1 MLRWLPSLMLITLA
15 GWMIY
20 QADRGIPNVFIRF
33 ADQYVYGDKIG
44 HAMLYGGLA
53 LLVTVATRF
62 RQWRIG
68 GQRLFV
74 GVVLVLIAALLEEGS
89 QYFLSTRNFD
99 LWDAFADVVGVTLAQ
114 LFCFYG
120 WAPATD
126 TGKCGVNCADC
137 CQGGLSITGL
147 NLIASK

>member
-1 MLRWLPSLMLITLA
+1 MLRWLPSLMLMALA

-99 LWDAFADVVGVTLAQ
+99 LWDAFADVVGVALAQ
-114 LFCFYG
+114 LFCALWLG
-120 WAPATD
+120 
-126 TGKCGVNCADC
+126 TGNRYRQMRRRVR
-137 CQGGLSITGL
+137 
-147 NLIASK
+147 